1 MKRTIL
7 FILIIIIIM
16 AELSALAESVA
27 LPDTTQISDMTLT
40 STAIIDG
47 ALGLPYGAKGKQFI
61 KKTIP
66 SLSPPLTISNIPK
79 DTAALAITMI
89 DPDGGDWVHWLV
101 ANIPVNDTICEI
113 PENASIDWSEDI
125 IQGINDFKTI
135 GYGGPTPPSG
145 MHRYVI
151 TVYALSEKLNIKAGF
166 NLSQFQELSE
176 GKILTEATVIG
187 TYAR

>member
-61 KKTIP
+61 KNNT
-66 SLSPPLTISNIPK
+66 LFLH
-79 DTAALAITMI
+79 L
-89 DPDGGDWVHWLV
+89 
-101 ANIPVNDTICEI
+101 
-113 PENASIDWSEDI
+113 
-125 IQGINDFKTI
+125 
-135 GYGGPTPPSG
+135 
-145 MHRYVI
+145 
-151 TVYALSEKLNIKAGF
+151 
-166 NLSQFQELSE
+166 
-176 GKILTEATVIG
+176 
-187 TYAR
+187 